1 MADRNRARWKS
12 DEGVPKMIEKKKEK
26 KKKKKMMRSS
36 GEGEGGRKS

>member
-26 KKKKKMMRSS
+26 KMMRSS